1 MTTTKM
7 TRPASGNR
15 GRLRLALWAGTIL
28 AVNWTSPASAQN
40 AAPGQMAQQS
50 ISIPAGPLTPALNR
64 LAAQAGLQIL
74 FEAELA
80 QGKTTRGAAGNLTP
94 EEALDAVLAGTGI
107 SGRFAGKTQVVLS
120 INTASIGEDTAEA
133 GNGSATELEAITIYG
148 ARNATTLASTSS
160 SIGIITAEQI
170 DDSHIQSFR
179 DGFRRLANVM
189 DADWVDGGFIIR
201 GVNSEGLVPGGAPL
215 ATLYVDGV
223 QQTVRGARRG
233 ARGLFD
239 VEQVEVY
246 RGPQSTLSG
255 RAAMS
260 GAIYIKTKDP
270 VFEREAELSGTIG
283 TGNLYGGAFM
293 VNTPLVDDQIAV
305 RIAGEIQRSKND
317 INYPTFTGYDGYD
330 EFTHDLNYQIRGK
343 VLFEPAEMPETRA
356 LLSYSFSHDD
366 PYVRDIG
373 GPAGSMGFSFDE
385 ERGDYQIP
393 AYIETRPTDVHNIGL
408 EVTHDF
414 SNELKLTSLSAFSYS
429 DTERRSPNYGTAGEI
444 NTYHGYYKEWI
455 GSQELRLNYE
465 GDKWNWVGGVYLSY
479 EDEKNFYDRTIPLS
493 ATINRNQVQHNTQKS
508 FNAALFGEAT
518 YEFIPTWKVTVGG
531 RLDYTEQDI
540 TQHLVR
546 TQPLGG
552 KTSVL
557 TDYGASFDEVN
568 FVPKIGLSK
577 ELTETQ
583 TIGVTYSQGFRTGG
597 ASYDSLNR
605 TAYTYDPET
614 ASTYEI
620 FYKGTFLDDRLAL
633 NSNVFFTRYSDQQ
646 VQMQLDPT
654 DPLTRRILNAASSEA
669 WGFEIEPSFKVT
681 DNLETF
687 VSLGYVHTEF
697 KDFNDL
703 TYGNLSGLPFPEA
716 PEWSLGLGARYTF
729 DNGVFVG
736 ADAKYTSSYMA
747 RLGSLPHDFLD
758 SRWIVNMQ
766 AGYKTEGWEV
776 NAFAQN
782 LLDEK
787 YFVYNDNNIA
797 ASLGER
803 RSFGLNLKV
812 KF

>member
-1 MTTTKM
+1 MLLATTVLG
-7 TRPASGNR
+7 A
-15 GRLRLALWAGTIL
+15 AGVGGL
-28 AVNWTSPASAQN
+28 GAASAQ
-40 AAPGQMAQQS
+40 AQTASQQVYS
-50 ISIPAGPLTPALNR
+50 FDIPAKPIRQAMNDIGRITGLSVVFDETAAASASGRAVRGSMTASQAVSALLSGTDLKYRFTNGNTVTIASVLTVTTDV
-64 LAAQAGLQIL
+64 AG
-74 FEAELA
+74 ASSA
-80 QGKTTRGAAGNLTP
+80 DT
-94 EEALDAVLAGTGI
+94 VLAP
-107 SGRFAGKTQVVLS
+107 
-120 INTASIGEDTAEA
+120 
-133 GNGSATELEAITIYG
+133 ITIYG
-148 ARNATTLASTSS
+148 ARNATTLKDTSASV
-160 SIGIITAEQI
+160 GVLTAEQI
-170 DDSHIQSFR
+170 ADSQVRSIR
-179 DGFRRLANVM
+179 DGFRRMANVM
-189 DADWVDGGFIIR
+189 DGDWTDAGFVIR

-239 VEQVEVY
+239 VEQLEVY

-255 RAAMS
+255 RAAMA
-260 GAIYIKTKDP
+260 GAIYVKTKDP
-270 VFEREAELSGTIG
+270 VFEREGEVSATIG
-283 TGNLYGGAFM
+283 TGNLYGTAFM
-293 VNTPLVDDQIAV
+293 VNTPLVEDVLALRV
-305 RIAGEIQRSKND
+305 TGEFQRSKND
-317 INYPTFTGYDGYD
+317 INYPTFESFDRYN
-330 EFTHDLNYQIRGK
+330 EFTHDTYYQIRGK

-373 GPAGSMGFSFDE
+373 GPALGFSFGD

-393 AYIETRPTDVHNIGL
+393 AYIEYRPTNVQNVGL
-408 EVTHDF
+408 EVTHELTD
-414 SNELKLTSLSAFSYS
+414 ELKLTSLSAFSYS
-429 DTERRSPNYGTAGEI
+429 DTDRFSPNYGTAGEI

-455 GSQELRLNYE
+455 ASQELRLNYE
-465 GDKWNWVGGVYLSY
+465 GDRWSWVGGVYVAF

-493 ATINRNQVQHNTQKS
+493 PAISRNQVQHNTQKA
-508 FNAALFGEAT
+508 FNAAIFGEAS
-518 YEFIPTWKVTVGG
+518 YEFVPTWKVTVGG
-531 RLDYTEQDI
+531 RLDYTDQDI

-552 KTSVL
+552 TTTVL
-557 TDYGASFDEVN
+557 TDYGASFDEIN

-577 ELTETQ
+577 ELTDTQ
-583 TIGVTYSQGFRTGG
+583 TVGITYSQGFRTGG
-597 ASYDSLNR
+597 ASYSSLSAA
-605 TAYTYDPET
+605 AYTYEPEK
-614 ASTYEI
+614 ASTYEL
-620 FYKGTFLDDRLAL
+620 FYKGSFLDERLKL
-633 NSNVFFTRYSDQQ
+633 NSNLFFTKYSDQQ
-646 VQMQLDPT
+646 VQMQLDPA

-697 KDFNDL
+697 KNFNDL

-716 PEWSLGLGARYTF
+716 PEWSVGLGGRYTF

-736 ADAKYTSSYMA
+736 ADAKYTSSYLA
-747 RLGSLPHDFLD
+747 RLGSLPHDYVD

-766 AGYKTEGWEV
+766 AGYKAERWEI

-797 ASLGER
+797 ATLGER
-803 RSFGLNLKV
+803 RSVGMNLKIR
-812 KF
+812 F

>member
-1 MTTTKM
+1 MTT
-7 TRPASGNR
+7 
-15 GRLRLALWAGTIL
+15 GRLGRNAAILLATTVLGAVDVGPL
-28 AVNWTSPASAQN
+28 AV
-40 AAPGQMAQQS
+40 
-50 ISIPAGPLTPALNR
+50 
-64 LAAQAGLQIL
+64 
-74 FEAELA
+74 
-80 QGKTTRGAAGNLTP
+80 
-94 EEALDAVLAGTGI
+94 
-107 SGRFAGKTQVVLS
+107 
-120 INTASIGEDTAEA
+120 
-133 GNGSATELEAITIYG
+133 GSATAQTVTQQVYSFDIPAKPIRQAMNDIGRLAGLAIVFDETSAASLNGRPVRGSMTAAEAVSVLLSGTDLQYRFTNGNTVTIAAPSAVVTGDTATLSGDTVLAPIMIYG
-148 ARNATTLASTSS
+148 SRNATTLNDTSASVGILTADEIADSQVR
-160 SIGIITAEQI
+160 SI
-170 DDSHIQSFR
+170 R
-179 DGFRRLANVM
+179 DGFQRMANVM
-189 DADWVDGGFIIR
+189 DGDWTDAGFVIR

-239 VEQVEVY
+239 VEQLEVY

-255 RAAMS
+255 RAAMA
-260 GAIYIKTKDP
+260 GAIYVKTKDP
-270 VFEREAELSGTIG
+270 VFEREGELSGTVG
-283 TGNLYGGAFM
+283 TGNLYGTAFM
-293 VNTPLVDDQIAV
+293 VNTPLMEDVLAL
-305 RIAGEIQRSKND
+305 RIAGEFQRNKND
-317 INYPTFTGYDGYD
+317 INYPTFESYDRYN
-330 EFTHDLNYQIRGK
+330 EFTHDTYYQIRGK

-373 GPAGSMGFSFDE
+373 GPAGAMGFSFDE

-393 AYIETRPTDVHNIGL
+393 AYTEYRPTRVHNVGL
-408 EVTHDF
+408 DVTHDF
-414 SNELKLTSLSAFSYS
+414 TDELKLTSLTALSYS
-429 DTERRSPNYGTAGEI
+429 DTDRFSPNYGTAGEV

-455 GSQELRLNYE
+455 ASQEVRLNYSGE
-465 GDKWNWVGGVYLSY
+465 KWNWVGGAYFAF
-479 EDEKNFYDRTIPLS
+479 EDEKNFYDRTIPLTQ
-493 ATINRNQVQHNTQKS
+493 TIGRNQVQHNTQKS
-508 FNAALFGEAT
+508 FNAAIFGEAT
-518 YEFIPTWKVTVGG
+518 YEFVPTWKVTLGG
-531 RLDYTEQDI
+531 RLDYTDQDI

-552 KTSVL
+552 TTTVL
-557 TDYGASFDEVN
+557 TNYGASFDEIN

-577 ELTETQ
+577 ELSDTQ
-583 TIGVTYSQGFRTGG
+583 TVGVTYSQGFRTGG
-597 ASYDSLNR
+597 ASYNSLSAS
-605 TAYTYDPET
+605 AYSYEPET

-620 FYKGTFLDDRLAL
+620 FYKGSFLDERLKL

-646 VQMQLDPT
+646 VQMQFDPA

-669 WGFEIEPSFKVT
+669 WGFEIEPSFKVN

-716 PEWSLGLGARYTF
+716 PEWTIGLGARYTF

-736 ADAKYTSSYMA
+736 TDAKYTSRYLA
-747 RLGSLPHDFLD
+747 RLGSLPHDYLD

-766 AGYKTEGWEV
+766 AGYKADRWEI
-776 NAFAQN
+776 NAFVQN

-797 ASLGER
+797 ATLGER
-803 RSFGLNLKV
+803 RRAGLNLKV

>member
-1 MTTTKM
+1 MTTKKLK
-7 TRPASGNR
+7 RPASGNR
-15 GRLRLALWAGTIL
+15 GRLQFALWAGTIL
-28 AVNWTSPASAQN
+28 ALNWTSPASAQSTT
-40 AAPGQMAQQS
+40 PGQTTQQT

-74 FEAELA
+74 FDADLAE
-80 QGKTTRGAAGNLTP
+80 GKSTRGATGNMTP
-94 EEALDAVLAGTGI
+94 AEALDAVLAGTGI
-107 SGRFAGKTQVVLS
+107 SGRFAGRSKVVLG
-120 INTASIGEDTAEA
+120 INTASTENSDG
-133 GNGSATELEAITIYG
+133 ATGDDSTTTLEAITIYG

-170 DDSHIQSFR
+170 TDSEIRSFR

-270 VFEREAELSGTIG
+270 VFEQEAELSGTVG
-283 TGNLYGGAFM
+283 TGNLYGTAFM
-293 VNTPLVDDQIAV
+293 VNTPLLDDQIAV
-305 RIAGEIQRSKND
+305 RISGEIQRSKND
-317 INYPTFTGYDGYD
+317 INYPTFTGYDRYN
-330 EFTHDLNYQIRGK
+330 EFTHDLYYQIRGK

-373 GPAGSMGFSFDE
+373 GPAGSMGFSFGE

-393 AYIETRPTDVHNIGL
+393 AYIEYRPTEVHNVGL
-408 EVTHDF
+408 EITHDF
-414 SNELKLTSLSAFSYS
+414 SDELKLTSLSAFSYS
-429 DTERRSPNYGTAGEI
+429 DTKRRSPNYGTAGEI
-444 NTYHGYYKEWI
+444 HTYHGYYKEWI
-455 GSQELRLNYE
+455 GSQEVRLNYE
-465 GDKWNWVGGVYLSY
+465 GDKWSWVGGVYVSY
-479 EDEKNFYDRTIPLS
+479 EDEKNFYDRTIPLTAAIS
-493 ATINRNQVQHNTQKS
+493 RNQVQHNTQKS
-508 FNAALFGEAT
+508 FNAAIFGEAT
-518 YEFIPTWKVTVGG
+518 YEFIPTWKVTLGG
-531 RLDYTEQDI
+531 RLDYTDQDI

-552 KTSVL
+552 ATTVL
-557 TDYGASFDEVN
+557 TNYGASFDEIN

-583 TIGVTYSQGFRTGG
+583 TVGVTYSQGFRTGG

-605 TAYTYDPET
+605 TAYSYDPET

-620 FYKGTFLDDRLAL
+620 FYKGTFLDDRLTL
-633 NSNVFFTRYSDQQ
+633 NSNIFYTRYSDQQ

-654 DPLTRRILNAASSEA
+654 DPQTRRILNAASSEA

-716 PEWSLGLGARYTF
+716 PEWSVGLGTRYTF
-729 DNGVFVG
+729 DNGAFVG
-736 ADAKYTSSYMA
+736 ADAKYTSRYLA
-747 RLGSLPHDFLD
+747 RLGSLPHDYLD

-766 AGYKTEGWEV
+766 AGYKTERWEI

-787 YFVYNDNNIA
+787 YFVYNDNDIA
-797 ASLGER
+797 ATLGER